1 MNDYPRNE
9 CHLVI
14 FHKDG
19 PMTDKKLN
27 WGFLSTAKINQRVMP
42 AFRESKR
49 NCLYAVASRAQET
62 ADSYAGKWKIPRAFG
77 SYEALLSAPDVD
89 VIYNPLP
96 NNLHAEWTIK
106 AMRAGKHVLCEKPF
120 ALTLEEVDA
129 VQKVAEETGKI
140 ISEAFMYR
148 HHPQTLKVKQLVD
161 EGMLGKVK
169 LIRGSFTYI
178 YSPEGNYRSD
188 PAMGGGALWDIGCY
202 PLSYARAILGLEP
215 VEVFGWQV
223 RGASGTDDSFIAQLR
238 FPGDVFTQFDC
249 SFALPHHTF
258 MELVGDEGTLIIPVP
273 FTPQSK
279 EFLFLTRGG
288 KTEKITIKA
297 PGLYHGEV
305 EDMAD
310 AILLGK
316 PPRISLADT
325 RNNTI
330 AILALFESAQSGRPV
345 AL

>member
-1 MNDYPRNE
+1 MAE
-9 CHLVI
+9 
-14 FHKDG
+14 K
-19 PMTDKKLN
+19 TLN

-49 NCLYAVASRAQET
+49 NRLFAVASRNQET
-62 ADSYAGKWKIPRAFG
+62 ADTYARQWKISKAFG
-77 SYEALLSAPDVD
+77 SYEAMLAAPEID

-96 NNLHAEWTIK
+96 NHLHAEWNIK
-106 AMRAGKHVLCEKPF
+106 AMQAGKHVLCEKPF
-120 ALTLEEVDA
+120 ALTVEEVDSVEKA
-129 VQKVAEETGKI
+129 AKDTGKI
-140 ISEAFMYR
+140 IAEAFMYR
-148 HHPQTLKVKQLVD
+148 HHPQTLKVKQMVD
-161 EGMLGKVK
+161 EGILGKIK
-169 LIRGSFTYI
+169 LIRGSFTYQLTRQD
-178 YSPEGNYRSD
+178 NYRAD

-202 PLSYARAILGLEP
+202 PLNYARTMLGMEP

-223 RGASGTDDSFIAQLR
+223 TGDSGIDDSFIAQMR
-238 FPGDVFTQFDC
+238 FPDGVHAQFDC
-249 SFALPHHTF
+249 SFSIPQHTF
-258 MELVGDEGTLIIPVP
+258 MELVGDEGTLIIPMP

-279 EFLFLTRGG
+279 EYLFLTRGG
-288 KTEKITIKA
+288 KTEKITVKA

-325 RNNTI
+325 RANTR
-330 AILALFESAQSGRPV
+330 AILALFESAKTGRPV